1 MFVQKNSSSIA
12 TLDSTV
18 DNNDYLVKKRSP
30 VLTQEPGLGLSITC
44 IHPAELRRVGIEGQP
59 IGQAQVILH
68 QDPPVCAIHVGS
80 FNFGVISVPI
90 CPIKIP
96 GGKGSER
103 GREITKMYEKKF
115 T

>member
-18 DNNDYLVKKRSP
+18 DNNDYLVKNEALFRPRS
-30 VLTQEPGLGLSITC
+30 QAITC
-44 IHPAELRRVGIEGQP
+44 IHPAKLRRVGIEGQP

-103 GREITKMYEKKF
+103 GREIMKMYEKKF